1 MRAAVIGYNI
11 FAVGGTTQSNL
22 NLLTTLNQHYTST
35 VYFNYL
41 PFNATDTHQLK
52 RRHHGLA
59 KTQFA
64 LIKDLFEQESQSVG
78 PYDVIWITREDL
90 FPLSTIFRN
99 ANPQALIVGEV
110 HTPLALLDDNLPGLD
125 DLSCVRV
132 ATPSIKDEFEDR
144 YNFKRIYVQTVGLD
158 HLKWGKIDDQ
168 LSPNFVVQSRFFE
181 KQKDIMYSLRLIND
195 LKQHGKTNFHL
206 YIQGTGADE
215 FDYRSYIDGNHL
227 RSMVSINRP
236 LPRHY
241 TYLSTSKFE
250 TLGYSIAE
258 TVAQGHQVLAYLG
271 DDDVIYENFKDV
283 PMVHWIE
290 KHSLAEDAEKMIAIS
305 QHAVTTDE
313 FEQSQAA
320 LKAMA
325 ADYYSKF
332 VDRTQQFENLEFNL
346 QPLTD
351 KDKLQIQQTIEN
363 KLGPLNPGLTRRIYY
378 RMIKA
383 PIFKKIFGL
392 RFFQRVKKKV
402 K

>member
-41 PFNATDTHQLK
+41 PFNATDIHQLK

-64 LIKDLFEQESQSVG
+64 LIKDVFEQERQSVG

-99 ANPQALIVGEV
+99 ANPQALIIGEV
-110 HTPLALLDDNLPGLD
+110 HTPLALLDDNLPGLN

-132 ATPSIKDEFEDR
+132 ATPSIKDEFEER

-227 RSMVSINRP
+227 RS
-236 LPRHY
+236 
-241 TYLSTSKFE
+241 
-250 TLGYSIAE
+250 IAE

-283 PMVHWIE
+283 PMVYWIE
-290 KHSLAEDAEKMIAIS
+290 KHSLAEDADKMIAIS

-332 VDRTQQFENLEFNL
+332 VDRIRQFEDLEFNL

-378 RMIKA
+378 RIIKA